1 MSAISNTFDYIF
13 IGGGTAG
20 LSTAA
25 RLAERSPTLSILVLE
40 AGKNVS
46 SNPNTRIPASYPK
59 NLGNPEVDWAFFSTP
74 QSHAG
79 DRPVYLPRG
88 KSLGGTS
95 NLNFMQ
101 VNRANIEEYDTLADF
116 GINGWGWN
124 DLLPYFKKYENLTA
138 SQKSQDQAHVTVN
151 SSVHGTDGPVDLT
164 YPIEITAAQ
173 DYFFKAMN
181 ELGVPSNPD
190 SSSGNN
196 RGVWTSTCAIDP
208 TTATRV
214 SADTA
219 YLKLNS
225 SNLHIVT
232 EARVSRILFKT
243 SPEGEAV
250 ADKVEF
256 IQDEKVVTA
265 KATKEV
271 ILSAGTYQTPQI
283 LELSGIGDPAI
294 LAKYGISSVVDLPTV
309 GKNLLEYKEHIYVI
323 MSFELKPPFTSWD
336 VLRDPVVAAAEL
348 QKYETNK
355 TGKLTTVPGAF
366 AFISPDKLW
375 DKQEVSDIKKKLGTS
390 GSETPFTHKMSDI
403 QQNWLSSVPFLEIMW
418 YAEFTPSN
426 VKAEP
431 DAGKN
436 YYSLGVALEHPLS
449 QGTVHIQ
456 SANVTENP
464 VIDPQFFAKDS
475 DMDILLDGIKY
486 CRKIAATKALA
497 EITVGEVAPGVNIQT
512 NADLKEFVK
521 SNFITVFHP
530 IGTAAMLPKELG
542 GVVDSH
548 LRVYGTANLRVVDA
562 SILPLHF
569 TAHPM
574 ATVYAIAEKAAEM
587 IAKAA

>member
-1 MSAISNTFDYIF
+1 MSDISNTFDYIF

-20 LSTAA
+20 LPTAA
-25 RLAERSPTLSILVLE
+25 RLAELFPTVSILVLE
-40 AGKNVS
+40 AGKNVAS
-46 SNPNTRIPASYPK
+46 DPKTRIPASYPK
-59 NLGNPEVDWAFFSTP
+59 NLGNPEVDWAFFSTL

-79 DRPVYLPRG
+79 DRPVYLPSG

-95 NLNFMQ
+95 NLNLMQ
-101 VNRANIEEYDTLADF
+101 VNRANIEEYNTFANF
-116 GINGWGWN
+116 GINGWGWK

-138 SQKSQDQAHVTVN
+138 SRKSQDQAHVTVN
-151 SSVHGTDGPVDLT
+151 SSVHGTDGPVDVT
-164 YPIEITAAQ
+164 YPIEIAPAQ
-173 DYFFKAMN
+173 DYFFEAMN
-181 ELGVPSNPD
+181 ELGVPFNPD

-243 SPEGEAV
+243 SPKGEAV
-250 ADKVEF
+250 ADEVEF
-256 IQDEKVVTA
+256 IQDGKAVIA

-271 ILSAGTYQTPQI
+271 ILSAGAYQTPQI

-309 GKNLLEYKEHIYVI
+309 GTNLQVCHHHSNRLEHIYVTTT
-323 MSFELKPPFTSWD
+323 FELKSSYTSWD

-355 TGKLTTVPGAF
+355 TGKLTTVPFAF

-375 DKQEVSDIKKKLGTS
+375 NQQEVSDIKKKLGSS
-390 GSETPFTHKMSDI
+390 GSETPFTPKMSDI
-403 QQNWLSSVPFLEIMW
+403 QQDWLSSVPFLELLWFAGFM
-418 YAEFTPSN
+418 PSN

-431 DAGKN
+431 DAGKS
-436 YYSLGVALEHPLS
+436 YYSLAACLQHPLS

-464 VIDPQFFAKDS
+464 VIDPQFFAKDL
-475 DMDILLDGIKY
+475 DMDIILDGIKY
-486 CRKIAATKALA
+486 CRKVAETKALA
-497 EITVGEVAPGVNIQT
+497 EIT
-512 NADLKEFVK
+512 
-521 SNFITVFHP
+521 SNFSPVFHP

-542 GVVDSH
+542 GVVDTH
-548 LRVYGTANLRVVDA
+548 LRVYGTVNLRVVDA

-574 ATVYAIAEKAAEM
+574 ATLYAIAEKAAEM
-587 IAKAA
+587 IAKAACD